1 MKFILSLLILS
12 VALSFPLSQIQAHQ
26 ESHKEQ
32 PGVGLEEKLGQVVPP
47 DLIFK
52 DEKGNPVRL
61 GELIHRP
68 TILAPVYYHCPD
80 VCSLLLHNLAR
91 ALNQL
96 SSEPGKEYG
105 VVAFSFDEQETP
117 GLALEK
123 KGFYL
128 KMIEKPFPEEAWRFL
143 TDGRENIHQLTEA
156 VGFRFKREGKDFLH
170 PVSLIILS
178 REGKIVR
185 YLYGPDPL
193 PLDLKMGLLEASEG
207 RVGPA
212 ITKVLRF
219 CFSYDPKGRKYVF
232 NTLKVTATVTIL
244 FALSFGAFLLF
255 KGKRHQPKE
264 GE

>member
-1 MKFILSLLILS
+1 
-12 VALSFPLSQIQAHQ
+12 
-26 ESHKEQ
+26 
-32 PGVGLEEKLGQVVPP
+32 
-47 DLIFK
+47 
-52 DEKGNPVRL
+52 
-61 GELIHRP
+61 
-68 TILAPVYYHCPD
+68 
-80 VCSLLLHNLAR
+80 LAR
-91 ALNQL
+91 AVNQL

-128 KMIEKPFPEEAWRFL
+128 KMIEKPFPEDAWKFL
-143 TDGRENIHQLTEA
+143 TDDRESIHQLTEA
-156 VGFRFKREGKDFLH
+156 IGFRFKREGKDFLH

-178 REGKIVR
+178 PEGKIVR

-193 PLDLKMGLLEASEG
+193 SLDLKMALLEASEG
-207 RVGPA
+207 RVGPT

-255 KGKRHQPKE
+255 KGKKHPPKE

>member
-1 MKFILSLLILS
+1 
-12 VALSFPLSQIQAHQ
+12 
-26 ESHKEQ
+26 
-32 PGVGLEEKLGQVVPP
+32 
-47 DLIFK
+47 
-52 DEKGNPVRL
+52 
-61 GELIHRP
+61 
-68 TILAPVYYHCPD
+68 
-80 VCSLLLHNLAR
+80 LAR

-117 GLALEK
+117 SLALEK

-143 TDGRENIHQLTEA
+143 TGGRENIHQLTEA

-185 YLYGPDPL
+185 YLYGADPL

-207 RVGPA
+207 RVGPT

-255 KGKRHQPKE
+255 KGKRHPPKE